1 MASNTIALEEK
12 IAYLEK
18 LTPDLDEVIR
28 DLNSRLAKQE
38 RELATLCAKYNEHLS
53 ELHEPG
59 IAGEE

>member
-18 LTPDLDEVIR
+18 LTTDLDEVLR
-28 DLNSRLAKQE
+28 DLNNRMSKQE
-38 RELATLCAKYNEHLS
+38 RELATLRAKYDQHLA
-53 ELHEPG
+53 ELHEPE